1 MIGED
6 LMKIDL
12 YTKAVLTVIAACLV
26 WICVSGVTPVAQ
38 AQAPQAASPPP
49 TRVMLV
55 DEDNRPIHAQGL
67 RVHFGGMP
75 VPVDVGT
82 SPLPVAL
89 RSIQRGGAW
98 DSFDVRVLREAPTTR
113 PTP

>member
-1 MIGED
+1 
-6 LMKIDL
+6 MKIDL

-26 WICVSGVTPVAQ
+26 WICISGVTPVAQ
-38 AQAPQAASPPP
+38 AQATQAPAPPP

-55 DEDNRPIHAQGL
+55 DEANRPIHAQGL
-67 RVHFGGMP
+67 RVHFGGVP

-98 DSFDVRVLREAPTTR
+98 DYLDVRVMREAPTSR

>member
-26 WICVSGVTPVAQ
+26 WICVNGATPVAQ

-67 RVHFGGMP
+67 RVHFGGVP

-98 DSFDVRVLREAPTTR
+98 DYLDVRVMREAPTKM

>member
-1 MIGED
+1 
-6 LMKIDL
+6 MKIDL

-38 AQAPQAASPPP
+38 AQTAAPAPPP

-55 DEDNRPIHAQGL
+55 DEANRPIHAQGL
-67 RVHFGGMP
+67 RVHFGGVP
-75 VPVDVGT
+75 VPVEMP
-82 SPLPVAL
+82 SPLPVAV

-98 DSFDVRVLREAPTTR
+98 DPLDVRVMREAPTSMPR
-113 PTP
+113 P

>member
-1 MIGED
+1 
-6 LMKIDL
+6 MKIDL

-26 WICVSGVTPVAQ
+26 WICVNGATPVAQ
-38 AQAPQAASPPP
+38 AQAPQAAAPPP

-55 DEDNRPIHAQGL
+55 DEDNRRIHAQGL

-89 RSIQRGGAW
+89 RSIQRGRRVGL
-98 DSFDVRVLREAPTTR
+98 VRRARVREAPTTR
-113 PTP
+113 PVP

>member
-1 MIGED
+1 
-6 LMKIDL
+6 MKIDL

-26 WICVSGVTPVAQ
+26 WICVSGITPVAQ
-38 AQAPQAASPPP
+38 AQAAQAVAPPP

-55 DEDNRPIHAQGL
+55 DEENRPIHAQGL
-67 RVHFGGMP
+67 RVHFGGVP
-75 VPVDVGT
+75 LPVDVGS
-82 SPLPVAL
+82 SPVPVAL

-98 DSFDVRVLREAPTTR
+98 DSFDVRVLREAPTLR